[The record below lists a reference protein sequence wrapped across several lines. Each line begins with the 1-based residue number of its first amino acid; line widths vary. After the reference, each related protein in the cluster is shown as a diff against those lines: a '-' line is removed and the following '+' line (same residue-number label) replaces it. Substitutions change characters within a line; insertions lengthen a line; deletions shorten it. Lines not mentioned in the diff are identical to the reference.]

1 LACQDGYIEL
11 NRSATSRS
19 GLYASDLPGVE
30 IQLFEG
36 LVKEEQN
43 HYIDLWEMI
52 YDRSWTNLISDV
64 SAALQK
70 KFHVDL
76 KLISRET
83 SKYLD
88 TVNSGSGLAGV
99 ELQFT
104 LSKYSRL
111 HVLSVEVNAD
121 VAAASPGITIYFYDT
136 DEDGDLLHS
145 ESAAIVAGKN
155 TIFIDRTFE
164 VDKLFVAYQKAD
176 FDLKGTENRY
186 YKTGYTSFDAKGSC
200 MWPCL
205 DGSGSVSQIE
215 GGGLNVKYVVECS
228 IEKYVCENINFF
240 AKALWYRIGLELT
253 VERRFGNRLNE
264 FTTMTIERAT
274 ELQEFFNAQYQQALK
289 NGVDAVNIHED
300 PFCFNCKGSVSS
312 RSILS

>member
-1 LACQDGYIEL
+1 MACQDGYIEL

-19 GLYASDLPGVE
+19 GRYASDLPGVE
-30 IQLFEG
+30 IALFEG

-43 HYIDLWEMI
+43 DYLELWDMV

-99 ELQFT
+99 ELQFS

-111 HVLSVEVNAD
+111 HVLSVEFYAD
-121 VAAASPGITIYFYDT
+121 QAYSSPGITIYFYDT
-136 DEDGDLLHS
+136 DQDGDLLYS
-145 ESAAIVAGKN
+145 ESAAVIAGKN
-155 TIFIDRTFE
+155 TIFIDQTFE
-164 VDKLFVAYQKAD
+164 VDKLLIVYQKGD
-176 FDLKGTENRY
+176 FDLRGTENRY
-186 YKTGYTSFDAKGSC
+186 YKTGYTSFDSKGSC

-205 DGSGSVSQIE
+205 DGSGSVSQIN

-228 IEKYVCENINFF
+228 IEKYVCENLNFF
-240 AKALWYRIGLELT
+240 TNALWYRIGLELT
-253 VERRFGNRLNE
+253 AERRFGNRLNE
-264 FTTMTIERAT
+264 FTTMTIDRAA

-289 NGVDAVNIHED
+289 NAVDAVNIDED
-300 PFCFNCKGSVSS
+300 PFCFNCKGTVSS
-312 RSILS
+312 QSILP